1 MQARFQ
7 KLSEGLMRG
16 TAMALFFGL
25 YFVILAPCTF
35 AIKILNPLR
44 MRPKGPPLWRAFSR
58 KINLPSQGSEEQ
70 AP

>member
-1 MQARFQ
+1 
-7 KLSEGLMRG
+7 
-16 TAMALFFGL
+16 MALFFGL